1 MTVFIGKTHH
11 FIFDRWTVTRADPFD
26 DPGIHRAAIK
36 VSADHIMGALIGV
49 RDVTRNLA
57 WMVLTLAH
65 EGKNWGRIITVLR
78 FQYREINAIGIDTWW
93 CAGF

>member
-1 MTVFIGKTHH
+1 
-11 FIFDRWTVTRADPFD
+11 
-26 DPGIHRAAIK
+26 
-36 VSADHIMGALIGV
+36 MGALIGV